1 MRGTRSTG
9 TLGRQALSDRLALK
23 PYWGKPTVRNFRGG
37 DGDVGIIEARSAP
50 SLYPTVLS
58 VSAAV
63 VLAACGGGGGM
74 AEDVTPAAQAAVSQP
89 AAVEPE
95 IIPLE
100 DVQASQSGSVSQTIA
115 TTQITITYD
124 RPVARGRELFGGIVA
139 FGEIWNPGAND
150 ATKVS
155 VSQPVMINGMALPAG
170 DYSIW
175 AIPDPDEWT
184 VIFSR
189 AADVYHE
196 PYPGEEH
203 EELRLTVAPQTGQHI
218 ETLAFYFPAVEKKD
232 AELRLHWGET
242 IVPLQITVP

>member
-1 MRGTRSTG
+1 MNI
-9 TLGRQALSDRLALK
+9 RL
-23 PYWGKPTVRNFRGG
+23 T
-37 DGDVGIIEARSAP
+37 
-50 SLYPTVLS
+50 TLS

-63 VLAACGGGGGM
+63 VLAACGSGDGN
-74 AEDVTPAAQAAVSQP
+74 AEEVAAQAAVP
-89 AAVEPE
+89 EFEAVEPE
-95 IIPLE
+95 TIPLE

-115 TTQITITYD
+115 TTQITVTYD

-155 VSQPVMINGMALPAG
+155 VSQPVTINGMSLPAG

-175 AIPDPDEWT
+175 AIPDPEEWT
-184 VIFSR
+184 VIFNR

-203 EELRLTVAPQTGQHI
+203 EALRLTVAPQTGQHM
-218 ETLAFYFPAVEKKD
+218 ETLVFYFPAVEKKD

>member
-1 MRGTRSTG
+1 MNV
-9 TLGRQALSDRLALK
+9 RL
-23 PYWGKPTVRNFRGG
+23 
-37 DGDVGIIEARSAP
+37 
-50 SLYPTVLS
+50 TVLS

-63 VLAACGGGGGM
+63 LLVSCGGAGGM
-74 AEDVTPAAQAAVSQP
+74 AEEVVPAAQAAVPQSE
-89 AAVEPE
+89 AIEAE

-155 VSQPVMINGMALPAG
+155 VSQPVTINGMSLPAG

-184 VIFSR
+184 VIFNR

-203 EELRLTVAPQTGQHI
+203 EELRLQVAPQTGQYM